1 MKPWMRTAVAVVL
14 VLAIAAGGFF
24 LPNLVAAWLDRAEQ
38 DTAFSLSTGDAQG
51 AASILRQKLTDG
63 MQNLFYG
70 AEEPVELDES
80 AAVHTLA
87 EMAQYA
93 QDLLGALEKDS
104 ALFGGGFSV
113 QEGATVQYLLG
124 ALEKDSALFGGGF
137 SVQEGATVQYANYGS
152 GFVLWGITLSNPRGD
167 TASFLLDDATGC
179 VLALSYEFAHDF
191 GFQIRQNDLW
201 DYLLRVFENRV
212 GATVAA
218 ALGAPYDEVQI
229 PMPDAAQKMLGL
241 RARGTNTV
249 PLRLLNAGEEGNYN
263 DGTDSSITD
272 YLQFYDPDADT
283 AFSLPAWRVENTL
296 YFNAQ

>member
-1 MKPWMRTAVAVVL
+1 MKPWIRTALAVAL
-14 VLAIAAGGFF
+14 VLTIAAGGFF
-24 LPNLVAAWLDRAEQ
+24 LPNLVAVRLDRTDQ
-38 DTAFSLSTGDAQG
+38 DTAFSLSAGDEQG
-51 AASILRQKLTDG
+51 PATVLRRKLTDG

-104 ALFGGGFSV
+104 ALFGG
-113 QEGATVQYLLG
+113 
-124 ALEKDSALFGGGF
+124 DF

-179 VLALSYEFAHDF
+179 VLALSYEFAYTF
-191 GFQIRQNDLW
+191 ASQIRQNDLW
-201 DYLLRVFENRV
+201 DYLLSVFENRV

-218 ALGAPYDEVQI
+218 ALGVPYDEVQI

-241 RARGTNTV
+241 RVRGTNTV

>member
-1 MKPWMRTAVAVVL
+1 MKPWMRTILAVVL

-24 LPNLVAAWLDRAEQ
+24 LPNLVAARLDRADQ

-51 AASILRQKLTDG
+51 AASILRLKLTDG

-80 AAVHTLA
+80 AAAHTLA

-93 QDLLGALEKDS
+93 QELLGALQKDS
-104 ALFGGGFSV
+104 ALFGG
-113 QEGATVQYLLG
+113 
-124 ALEKDSALFGGGF
+124 DF
-137 SVQEGATVQYANYGS
+137 SVQEGATVQYASYGS
-152 GFVLWGITLSNPRGD
+152 GFMLWSITLSNPRGD
-167 TASFLLDDATGC
+167 TAGLLLDDATGC
-179 VLALSYEFAHDF
+179 VLALSYEFAYDF

-201 DYLLRVFENRV
+201 DYLLRVFENRI

-241 RARGTNTV
+241 RAHGTNTV

-263 DGTDSSITD
+263 GGTDSSITD
-272 YLQFYDPDADT
+272 YLQFYDPDADM